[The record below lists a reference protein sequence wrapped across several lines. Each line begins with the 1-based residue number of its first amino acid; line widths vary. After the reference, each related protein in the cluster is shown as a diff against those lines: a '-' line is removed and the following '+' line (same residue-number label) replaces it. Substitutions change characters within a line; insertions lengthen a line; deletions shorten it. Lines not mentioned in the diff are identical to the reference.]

1 MTEGVAKVATPSGKL
16 ISINGFRQDFTDF
29 KTETGWFEHL
39 DAVGMAQE
47 LADEVGRG
55 TDVEGEVGVVVGRG
69 EFALGVVQRQGA
81 QVVGRLV
88 VGTDD
93 HVGHGRSIGQHTKVL

>member
-1 MTEGVAKVATPSGKL
+1 MTEGVAKVATPSEIL
-16 ISINGFRQDFTDF
+16 VSINGFREDFTDF
-29 KTETGWFEHL
+29 KTEAGWFEHL

-93 HVGHGRSIGQHTKVL
+93 HVGHGRSVGQHTKVL